1 MVNNKIND
9 MFEQQQKT
17 GKSASLAEKYANAVG
32 QLSEANDRAAHA
44 EHDLQVERITRQDL
58 IDEEVARRVAEAEER
73 IRLKVEAEFAE
84 QKKALENQKQELE
97 AREKEITKKADT
109 IVQNIEVSVNKR
121 LAELRSRAE
130 NTALTRLADM
140 FETFLQAFIAVVDND
155 SSKGRELLV
164 KYRQKAEE
172 TQTLL
177 KEEIKEKLD
186 KAEAKNKAKTDHVV
200 SLVRMLFTQK
210 SERIVFTPDQRENLY
225 ERAMQS
231 LNLTE
236 ESKKEFER
244 CRDYCRDYRQKQ
256 EALKLLKNEGKKS
269 GHGRNKL
276 PDSLPRLEERVIWP
290 DCYKGHENEYDVIGK
305 DIQEFVL
312 PSASPYVVQPV
323 VRPIV
328 RRKDNP
334 TGPTEQANCYEGL
347 FWKSYATP
355 ELLAKIETGK
365 YVLHLPFNRQIKK
378 MKQDGLPMAPATMD
392 DWHQATCD
400 MIEPLY
406 ELQKERVFSSALLAG
421 DGSPF
426 PIINCEKHKTV
437 GHYMIQYRSVTTGIP
452 IFLVNTKNKC
462 GRGKADIMD
471 NLKDWTGNVF
481 MCDAYAG
488 YDWMK
493 KVDSLILCRCV
504 AHGRRMSERAL
515 KENPPLAQ
523 ISLLFYQESYLVEDM
538 IKEKGLTGVEKAKF
552 RREHA
557 GPIWETF
564 KLWAASAILD
574 VPKDSLIF
582 KALNYLIRNYDEL
595 THYLDIPEMPID
607 NTDTERLI
615 RDMVMGKKSYLFCR
629 DLDACKRAAMMY
641 SLFGACKVLDK
652 NPERWLCHVLK
663 NIKTTPN
670 DKLYTLL
677 PEFWEDDEQ

>member
-1 MVNNKIND
+1 M
-9 MFEQQQKT
+9 
-17 GKSASLAEKYANAVG
+17 
-32 QLSEANDRAAHA
+32 
-44 EHDLQVERITRQDL
+44 
-58 IDEEVARRVAEAEER
+58 
-73 IRLKVEAEFAE
+73 
-84 QKKALENQKQELE
+84 
-97 AREKEITKKADT
+97 
-109 IVQNIEVSVNKR
+109 NKR

-155 SSKGRELLV
+155 SSKGQELLV

-186 KAEAKNKAKTDHVV
+186 KAEAKNKAKTDQAV

-244 CRDYCRDYRQKQ
+244 CRDY
-256 EALKLLKNEGKKS
+256 
-269 GHGRNKL
+269 
-276 PDSLPRLEERVIWP
+276 
-290 DCYKGHENEYDVIGK
+290 
-305 DIQEFVL
+305 
-312 PSASPYVVQPV
+312 VQPV

-328 RRKDNP
+328 RRNDNP
-334 TGPTEQANCYEGL
+334 TGPTEQADCYEGL

-355 ELLAKIETGK
+355 ELVAKIETGK

-406 ELQKERVFSSALLAG
+406 KLQKERVFSSALLAG

-493 KVDSLILCRCV
+493 KVDSLVLCRCV

-607 NTDTERLI
+607 NMDTERLI

-641 SLFGACKVLDK
+641 SLFGACKVLNK

-663 NIKTTPN
+663 NIKTTPKN
-670 DKLYTLL
+670 KLYTLL